1 MSWKDILFKKEPD
14 KFIALLIEH
23 AKAVQRGMDA
33 LYDYMKTGE
42 KEKYTKIVEQAEKDA
57 DEIRRILVDELNRAF
72 ITPFDRED
80 IFALSRAIDD
90 VIDYADTTIHE
101 MELLDIE
108 PDEFLTDMT
117 ALLADA
123 AREIVMAM
131 QTLESHPGVA
141 SEHARRAKSA
151 ENRVERA
158 YRKAVAKLFEGAD
171 DIDDILK
178 ILKYREI
185 YRHISNAADR
195 ADEAGN
201 IIGDIVVK
209 MG

>member
-1 MSWKDILFKKEPD
+1 MISLGKKQN
-14 KFIALLIEH
+14 KFVHLLVEH
-23 AKAVQRGMDA
+23 AKAVQKGMVA
-33 LYDYMKTGE
+33 LHAFMQDPIDEHAKA
-42 KEKYTKIVEQAEKDA
+42 VEDAEKDA
-57 DEIRRILVDELNRAF
+57 DEVRRILVDELNRSF
-72 ITPFDRED
+72 VTPFDRED

-90 VIDYADTTIHE
+90 VIDYANTTIHE
-101 MELLDIE
+101 MEVLKID
-108 PDEFLTDMT
+108 PDPFLVDMT

-123 AREIVMAM
+123 ARELALAM
-131 QTLESHPGVA
+131 ERLEHHPTVA

-151 ENRVERA
+151 ENRIEKE
-158 YRKAVAKLFEGAD
+158 YRNAVAKLFEGAD

-201 IIGDIVVK
+201 IIGDVVVK
-209 MG
+209 MT

>member
-1 MSWKDILFKKEPD
+1 MSLFKKKQN
-14 KFIALLIEH
+14 KFIHLLIEH
-23 AKAVQRGMDA
+23 ALAVRKGMDA
-33 LYDYMKTGE
+33 LHQFMQSEDSQWAQA
-42 KEKYTKIVEQAEKDA
+42 VDDAEKDA
-57 DEIRRILVDELNRAF
+57 DEVRRILVDELNRSF
-72 ITPFDRED
+72 VTPFDRED

-90 VIDYADTTIHE
+90 VIDYANTTIHE
-101 MELLDIE
+101 MDVLQIH
-108 PDEFLTDMT
+108 PDSFLVDMT

-123 AREIVMAM
+123 ARELAMAM
-131 QTLESHPGVA
+131 ERIEHHPGVA

-151 ENRVERA
+151 ENRIEKE
-158 YRKAVAKLFEGAD
+158 YRNAVAKLFEGAD

-209 MG
+209 MS